1 MVCNPCSILVNI
13 MIPKTY
19 IYSFFIF
26 LSLIFAEAQ
35 TGRQNRGAASD
46 EKQYLFPG
54 TGFFVKNRLPYD
66 EEEAKAWFKEAFTL
80 QNQGKEKKALSL
92 YEKFSKRR
100 TDATLKIQDIVFK
113 VGPESLYRAAAIREK
128 KGELS
133 KSFDHLRLIAKAYND
148 YDFEI
153 VAESLMRVSE
163 KLASGKIP
171 KKWGFIPRF
180 RSGSKDRY
188 RLSQIADLARGP
200 KFAPRALMALAEIS
214 IKDDKEEEAID
225 ALERLI
231 NLYPENHLSEK
242 AYFLMATIYRKLSSG
257 ASYDQSKSTKA
268 LNYFED
274 YLILFPNIPPRG
286 THETENQFNERRQE
300 FNVRKNL
307 AEKGRVEMREILAT
321 SKLELGSYIEDYG
334 KYYLTNWKKLG
345 DGPALQFYNEAIT
358 IAPESEAARK
368 AEIKISNLYDKSE

>member
-1 MVCNPCSILVNI
+1 
-13 MIPKTY
+13 MISKTY

-35 TGRQNRGAASD
+35 TTRKTRGAASD

-66 EEEAKAWFKEAFTL
+66 EEEAKALFREAFAL
-80 QNQGKEKKALSL
+80 QNQGKENKALTV
-92 YEKFSKRR
+92 YEMFSKRR
-100 TDATLKIQDIVFK
+100 TDATLKVQDTVFK
-113 VGPESLYRAAAIREK
+113 VGPESLYRAAAIREQ
-128 KGELS
+128 KGDLS
-133 KSFDHLRLIAKAYND
+133 KSYDHLRLIAKAYND

-153 VAESLMRVSE
+153 VAESLMRVAE
-163 KLASGKIP
+163 KLASGIIP

-180 RSGSKDRY
+180 RSGSQDRY

-274 YLILFPNIPPRG
+274 YLILFSNIPPRG
-286 THETENQFNERRQE
+286 THETESQFNDRREE
-300 FNVRKNL
+300 FNLRKKL

-321 SKLELGSYIEDYG
+321 SKLQLGSYIEDYG

-368 AEIKISNLYDKSE
+368 AEIKISNLYDDSE